1 VQVVVVGS
9 GPEALRLEAT
19 AVARF
24 AVNKTVMRIAP
35 HRLIAEKLPEALE
48 ETLPHVPQPQG
59 APAWALVCKGRACLS
74 PITDP
79 EGLLEALER

>member
-1 VQVVVVGS
+1 
-9 GPEALRLEAT
+9 LRLEAT